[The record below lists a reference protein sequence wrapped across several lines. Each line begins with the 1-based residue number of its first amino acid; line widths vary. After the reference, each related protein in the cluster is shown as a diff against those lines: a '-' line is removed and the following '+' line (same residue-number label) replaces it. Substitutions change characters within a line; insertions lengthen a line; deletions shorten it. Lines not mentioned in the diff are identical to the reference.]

1 MQSFV
6 KIIDGYK
13 EEVIT
18 DFNQLI
24 FLDARAESPNTN
36 DNSVT
41 INGVDGILPGAIS
54 FAPFS
59 LVLRFGY
66 DGIDVIDLNLF
77 EHWFRSVFN
86 RRHPYYVIT
95 SQMPG
100 VKYAVNTANVTSNLK
115 DGSSTEIE
123 VSLNVYKGYS
133 ESVNWTDSEFL
144 FDSNWMFENGIPL
157 DFTPKYTHTSNQF
170 TIWNGSTDTI
180 NPRFKHDLKIL
191 INLNGSGGFE
201 LVNYTTSDIFKYN
214 KSIDKNTDFVLD
226 GVYAYRD
233 INRVGIDTNRGIITL
248 APGKNEFKIKGD
260 VSDIKTTFKFPFI
273 YR

>member
-95 SQMPG
+95 SQMHG

-144 FDSNWMFENGIPL
+144 FDSNWMFENGIP
-157 DFTPKYTHTSNQF
+157 
-170 TIWNGSTDTI
+170 
-180 NPRFKHDLKIL
+180 RFKHDLKIL
-191 INLNGSGGFE
+191 INLNASGGFE
-201 LVNYTTSDIFKYN
+201 LVNYTTGDIFKYN

>member
-1 MQSFV
+1 
-6 KIIDGYK
+6 
-13 EEVIT
+13 
-18 DFNQLI
+18 
-24 FLDARAESPNTN
+24 
-36 DNSVT
+36 
-41 INGVDGILPGAIS
+41 
-54 FAPFS
+54 
-59 LVLRFGY
+59 
-66 DGIDVIDLNLF
+66 
-77 EHWFRSVFN
+77 
-86 RRHPYYVIT
+86 
-95 SQMPG
+95 MPG

-191 INLNGSGGFE
+191 INLNASGGFE
-201 LVNYTTSDIFKYN
+201 LVNYTTGDIFKYN
-214 KSIDKNTDFVLD
+214 KSIDKNNDFVLD

>member
-1 MQSFV
+1 
-6 KIIDGYK
+6 
-13 EEVIT
+13 
-18 DFNQLI
+18 
-24 FLDARAESPNTN
+24 
-36 DNSVT
+36 SVT

-191 INLNGSGGFE
+191 INLNASGGFE
-201 LVNYTTSDIFKYN
+201 LVNYTTGDIFKYN

>member
-1 MQSFV
+1 M
-6 KIIDGYK
+6 
-13 EEVIT
+13 
-18 DFNQLI
+18 
-24 FLDARAESPNTN
+24 
-36 DNSVT
+36 
-41 INGVDGILPGAIS
+41 
-54 FAPFS
+54 
-59 LVLRFGY
+59 
-66 DGIDVIDLNLF
+66 
-77 EHWFRSVFN
+77 FN

-191 INLNGSGGFE
+191 INLNASGGFE
-201 LVNYTTSDIFKYN
+201 LVNYTT
-214 KSIDKNTDFVLD
+214 
-226 GVYAYRD
+226 G
-233 INRVGIDTNRGIITL
+233 
-248 APGKNEFKIKGD
+248 
-260 VSDIKTTFKFPFI
+260 
-273 YR
+273 

>member
-123 VSLNVYKGYS
+123 VSLNVYKGILNQLIGPIASSYS
-133 ESVNWTDSEFL
+133 TLIGCLKMEFL
-144 FDSNWMFENGIPL
+144 LISHLN
-157 DFTPKYTHTSNQF
+157 
-170 TIWNGSTDTI
+170 
-180 NPRFKHDLKIL
+180 IL
-191 INLNGSGGFE
+191 IHQINLLFG
-201 LVNYTTSDIFKYN
+201 T
-214 KSIDKNTDFVLD
+214 VLLI
-226 GVYAYRD
+226 R
-233 INRVGIDTNRGIITL
+233 
-248 APGKNEFKIKGD
+248 
-260 VSDIKTTFKFPFI
+260 
-273 YR
+273 

>member
-1 MQSFV
+1 MMV
-6 KIIDGYK
+6 
-13 EEVIT
+13 
-18 DFNQLI
+18 
-24 FLDARAESPNTN
+24 
-36 DNSVT
+36 
-41 INGVDGILPGAIS
+41 
-54 FAPFS
+54 
-59 LVLRFGY
+59 
-66 DGIDVIDLNLF
+66 IDVIDLNLF

-95 SQMPG
+95 SQMHG

-144 FDSNWMFENGIPL
+144 FDSNWMFEMEFLLISHLNILIHQINLLFGTVL
-157 DFTPKYTHTSNQF
+157 
-170 TIWNGSTDTI
+170 TDTI

-191 INLNGSGGFE
+191 INLNASGGFE
-201 LVNYTTSDIFKYN
+201 LVNYTTGDIFKYN